1 METLRK
7 YILNEVRKVV
17 NEEMGISEEV
27 TAEVKNIINIL
38 NEYLA
43 DPNNYKY
50 FDWNGDGRSRVYG
63 VEDEF
68 PVFVFG
74 DKLIYLVFRAVV
86 CNSSRGLIGLKDVEK
101 YYFVPDSTTRLNLSF
116 PIIRRDFKKG
126 DTVQIGL
133 RGTRIANTIAH
144 ELKHAYQYLN
154 ELESTGRMDSDG
166 IIDMDNDEGLG
177 NYKSK
182 KIYNSSRKLH
192 KQNHSKQVKKLG
204 YAMYYIDKREIT
216 ANVQYLYN
224 EAIQDAY
231 NLEDALYIIDNSSY
245 VQNIKDI
252 RNLIEQL
259 EGGMFGPRVLGYIEQ
274 QYNRPIEWILKTLK
288 NGVKELVRGLGR
300 VKMMVQK
307 HQWGNNGKTLGIAQY
322 DRLMKLLKL

>member
-27 TAEVKNIINIL
+27 TTEVEHIINIL
-38 NEYLA
+38 NRYLS

-50 FDWNGDGRSRVYG
+50 FDWNDDGMSRVYG

-68 PVFVFG
+68 PVYVFG
-74 DKLIYLVFRAVV
+74 DKLIYLVFRAVI
-86 CNSSRGLIGLKDVEK
+86 CNSRRQLIGLKNVER
-101 YYFVPDSTTRLNLSF
+101 YYFVPDASTRLNLSF

-133 RGTRIANTIAH
+133 KGTRIANTIAH

-154 ELESTGRMDSDG
+154 ELETTGRMDSEG
-166 IIDMDNDEGLG
+166 IIDIYNDKGLG
-177 NYKSK
+177 DYKSK
-182 KIYNSSRKLH
+182 KIYKSSGKLY
-192 KQNHSKQVKKLG
+192 KQNHSKLVKRLG
-204 YAMYYIDKREIT
+204 YAMYYVDKSEVT

-231 NLEDALYIIDNSSY
+231 DLEDALYIIDNSTY
-245 VQNIKDI
+245 VATIKDI
-252 RNLIEQL
+252 RNVIDQL
-259 EGGMFGPRVLGYIEQ
+259 ESGMYGPRVLGYIEQ
-274 QYNRPIEWILKTLK
+274 QYNRPVEWIIKTLK

-307 HQWGNNGKTLGIAQY
+307 YDWGSSKNGLSMKQY
-322 DRLMKLLKL
+322 DQLMKLLKL